1 MMPRSGKIIIKDLLL
16 LDYRRWWFSTKFN
29 GIDYSSII
37 TLSTTLSIFRTAPCV
52 ISELYYN
59 GLSGIM
65 FHGLLLVG
73 NRDLN
78 VYSG

>member
-1 MMPRSGKIIIKDLLL
+1 MVKEMKLTRYLYFADEVYYSLIE
-16 LDYRRWWFSTKFN
+16 SFN
-29 GIDYSSII
+29 KKKSFDEVLFWAY
-37 TLSTTLSIFRTAPCV
+37 
-52 ISELYYN
+52 ELYFS